1 MDELRKKAMAIL
13 DRRPAS
19 REQLIKKLVEKG
31 ASHEQALQVAQWLCS
46 IGALDDMKFAED
58 VARSYARK
66 GYGAARV
73 RSELYRRC
81 LLYTS
86 LGSMSSSDG
95 GRISVEVEYPEEDAK
110 YILRTYLGTDE
121 DGTDYLVDEREV
133 GQLDEDGEFSFTI
146 PISGTAAPTGDYYI
160 TSCLLKEVSYTD
172 NNGKQQKGY
181 IAIDLSL
188 IHI

>member
-1 MDELRKKAMAIL
+1 MAIL

-73 RSELYRRC
+73 RSELYRRGIDRE
-81 LLYTS
+81 TA
-86 LGSMSSSDG
+86 D
-95 GRISVEVEYPEEDAK
+95 RAIEEMEPSQD
-110 YILRTYLGTDE
+110 
-121 DGTDYLVDEREV
+121 
-133 GQLDEDGEFSFTI
+133 
-146 PISGTAAPTGDYYI
+146 
-160 TSCLLKEVSYTD
+160 
-172 NNGKQQKGY
+172 
-181 IAIDLSL
+181 AIDRFVASRLKGKKPDRDETRRLYAALARRGHGHEEIKQALSRYAPED
-188 IHI
+188 IDFDS